1 MNRSEAKRAI
11 AIVRSFYPRMES
23 GDDVVDMWEMM
34 LSRFSFD
41 DVKLAI
47 ASIMKRSRFQ
57 PNCADILRELESGTY
72 EVTVD
77 NEHQRIVVRTV
88 TRGIFPFRCW
98 NGDEARSL
106 KTWLDMSPSVDAI
119 AQRHQRWNSDH
130 LDATARWIDA
140 QLRRDD
146 ELAEG
151 AG

>member
-1 MNRSEAKRAI
+1 MNRSETKRAI

-34 LSRFSFD
+34 LSRFSLD

-72 EVTVD
+72 DVAVD
-77 NEHQRIVVRTV
+77 NEHQRIVVRTI

-119 AQRHQRWNSDH
+119 AQRHQKWNIEHIEASIRGYE
-130 LDATARWIDA
+130 AC
-140 QLRRDD
+140 
-146 ELAEG
+146 AEG

>member
-1 MNRSEAKRAI
+1 MNRSETKRAI

-34 LSRFSFD
+34 LSRFSLD

-57 PNCADILRELESGTY
+57 PNCADVLRELESGTY

-77 NEHQRIVVRTV
+77 NKHQRIIVRTV

-119 AQRHQRWNSDH
+119 AQRHQRWNIEHIEASIRGYE
-130 LDATARWIDA
+130 AC
-140 QLRRDD
+140 
-146 ELAEG
+146 AEG
-151 AG
+151 DG